1 MTQLSVRGAH
11 FIGRF
16 EGWRDRPYND
26 PTNNATIGFGHLIH
40 MGPVTAHDNAEW
52 GTITMDRG
60 IQLLQQDAAIAENA
74 IEHFIKRQL
83 TQWQRDA
90 LASFAFN
97 CGGGALEGSVGA
109 AVNGGGDPSAA
120 LEQWDHSGHVVLQG
134 LLERRKQ
141 EAHLYLTGDYGD
153 GQAPATNGGSDNR
166 KPKPHPDTVVPDP
179 ATRLGLAVG
188 RVEARAGE
196 VQGPRRRS
204 EAPPADRRSRQDPA
218 LGLDVP
224 EALPVAARD
233 RANTRVDARCLS
245 TYSLGT

>member
-166 KPKPHPDTVVPDP
+166 KPKPHPDTVVPTPLPAWAWQWVEWKLGRARYRGHAGDP
-179 ATRLGLAVG
+179 RL
-188 RVEARAGE
+188 
-196 VQGPRRRS
+196 RRLTG
-204 EAPPADRRSRQDPA
+204 APDRIPPWGWTFLKRFQ
-218 LGLDVP
+218 
-224 EALPVAARD
+224 
-233 RANTRVDARCLS
+233 
-245 TYSLGT
+245 